1 MRRVDLFQP
10 YTDDVELYKFEAT
23 LPTDPKDQVFY
34 GGEITTPRIWLDKW
48 KHKEDISR
56 AWMIPYFLANN
67 DSAIAGRDDNFKTRV
82 EDIRARPNSIAY
94 KDIFNV
100 SGGGRFADMTELL
113 FDKVAWVE
121 RRLEDRMIVDD
132 DDEYFIQQ
140 HVRIKWNRQKQIV
153 DEALM
158 MGIFFELNKRTKI
171 LYIHYIT
178 RFWQGIG
185 FSISVQN
192 TTFTTYG
199 YGRYGSEIVFAKVI
213 EYAKE
218 YGAKL
223 LKIELATPGSRDLLR
238 RRLLPKYFE
247 KEWHVIPYAETEKD
261 QTYPLKHLEF
271 QLCNQCH
278 ARLATVGWENRK
290 DVFCN
295 SGCAQQKWTLIKG
308 ALKNTK

>member
-1 MRRVDLFQP
+1 MRPRIFQP
-10 YTDDVELYKFEAT
+10 YTDEVELYKFEAT
-23 LPTDPKDQVFY
+23 LPTDPKDQIFD

-48 KHKEDISR
+48 KQKEDKAR
-56 AWMIPYFLANN
+56 AWMIPYFIWKKG
-67 DSAIAGRDDNFKTRV
+67 SAVVGKSDDFK
-82 EDIRARPNSIAY
+82 ARIEEITKHPESNAY
-94 KDIFNV
+94 KDIRNV
-100 SGGGRFADMTELL
+100 YGAGQFADMTKLL

-121 RRLEDRMIVDD
+121 RRLQDRMIVDD

-140 HVRIKWNRQKQIV
+140 HVRIKWNRQEQIV

-178 RFWQGIG
+178 RFWQGID
-185 FSISVQN
+185 FSLNVPK
-192 TTFTTYG
+192 TTFTTYS

-213 EYAKE
+213 AYAKE

-247 KEWHVIPYAETEKD
+247 KEWHIIPYAETYKD

-278 ARLATVGWENRK
+278 TRLATVGWENRVE
-290 DVFCN
+290 VFCDK
-295 SGCAQQKWTLIKG
+295 GCAQKKWTQTKG
-308 ALKNTK
+308 SLKNTK